1 VEESEEEM
9 TEHRTA

>member
-1 VEESEEEM
+1 VEESEDEM